1 MSEVIRRR
9 IDRGRITAEAV
20 FIPTR
25 FQAERR
31 TGHFQ
36 NIDVGVLIHAP
47 NNDDGVNIP
56 PSLQSSSLLRASIQ
70 AEIIA

>member
-25 FQAERR
+25 FQAEPPF
-31 TGHFQ
+31 TGQ
-36 NIDVGVLIHAP
+36 IHGLEKRCAL
-47 NNDDGVNIP
+47 
-56 PSLQSSSLLRASIQ
+56 LQSYSGA
-70 AEIIA
+70 